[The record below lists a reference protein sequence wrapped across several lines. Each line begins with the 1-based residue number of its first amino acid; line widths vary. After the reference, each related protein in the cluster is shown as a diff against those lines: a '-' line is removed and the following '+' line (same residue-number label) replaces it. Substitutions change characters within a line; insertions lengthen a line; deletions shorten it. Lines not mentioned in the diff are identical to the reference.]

1 MTRFLRWLS
10 VSALALLATVV
21 LLPQPA
27 SAAGNL
33 FCGTDCLAKP
43 LDAICWE
50 KEWCAVKVQVQGTPA
65 RGTVVN
71 YRTAD
76 GTAAAPGDFVAVPS
90 AELPLTTNGVTQL
103 GVFVAGDA
111 VRERDETFTVE
122 FVDRDGRVLATAT
135 VVVQDPTAH

>member
-43 LDAICWE
+43 STRSAGRRSGAPSRSRCR
-50 KEWCAVKVQVQGTPA
+50 AHPPGA
-65 RGTVVN
+65 RW
-71 YRTAD
+71 
-76 GTAAAPGDFVAVPS
+76 
-90 AELPLTTNGVTQL
+90 
-103 GVFVAGDA
+103 
-111 VRERDETFTVE
+111 
-122 FVDRDGRVLATAT
+122 
-135 VVVQDPTAH
+135 